1 MVFFHC
7 TLKPK
12 VSIVSFYVLTWF
24 TGGDMKQVTMLK
36 FMSNIKD
43 KYDPVHAISNLGIL
57 AMFVFLL

>member
-7 TLKPK
+7 KLKPK

-24 TGGDMKQVTMLK
+24 TGGHMKQGTILK

-43 KYDPVHAISNLGIL
+43 KYDPVHAISNLGFL
-57 AMFVFLL
+57 AMVVFLL